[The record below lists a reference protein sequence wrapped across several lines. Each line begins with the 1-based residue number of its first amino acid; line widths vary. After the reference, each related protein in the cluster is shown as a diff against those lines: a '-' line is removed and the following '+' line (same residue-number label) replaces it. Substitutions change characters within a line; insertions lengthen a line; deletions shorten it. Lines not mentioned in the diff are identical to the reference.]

1 MLIMGRDYFRF
12 KHFTIKQG
20 TAAMKVGTDG
30 VLLGAWVDV
39 DNVTSALD
47 IGTGSGV
54 IALMIAQ
61 RCLNTTIHAV
71 EIDQASALQAKHNF
85 ESSPWGNRMT
95 IDHLSLQTFAL
106 SSNSKFDLIVS
117 NPPYFNKSLKSPSPE
132 RTLTRH
138 TDELP
143 NSDLLDGVKKLLAP
157 EGRFCAIL
165 PYTEGNILIAE
176 AVNYGLYCNRI
187 LFVKTKPDKPII
199 RILTDFSFHKK
210 RLPDTTISIHTED
223 GDYTDEY
230 KRLTADFYL
239 AF

>member
-1 MLIMGRDYFRF
+1 MGRSYFRF
-12 KHFTIKQG
+12 KQFLIKQES
-20 TAAMKVGTDG
+20 AAMKVGTDG

-39 DNVTSALD
+39 DNVNSALD

-61 RCLNTTIHAV
+61 RSNAKIHAV
-71 EIDQASALQAKHNF
+71 EIDEASALQAKHNF
-85 ESSPWGNRMT
+85 EESPWGTRIT
-95 IDHLSLQTFAL
+95 IDHLSLQAFA
-106 SSNSKFDLIVS
+106 SASNSKFDLIVS
-117 NPPYFNKSLKSPSPE
+117 NPPYFNKSLKSPSAE

-143 NSDLLDGVKKLLAP
+143 NSDLLNGVKTLLAP
-157 EGRFCAIL
+157 EGRFCAIF

-176 AVNYGLYCNRI
+176 AVNYGLYCNRK
-187 LFVKTKPDKPII
+187 LFVQTKPDKPII
-199 RILTDFSFHKK
+199 RILTEFSFHKK
-210 RLPDTTISIHTED
+210 RLPDSTISIHTAN

-230 KRLTADFYL
+230 KQLTADFYL

>member
-1 MLIMGRDYFRF
+1 
-12 KHFTIKQG
+12 
-20 TAAMKVGTDG
+20 MKVGTDG
-30 VLLGAWVDV
+30 VLLGAWVDIS
-39 DNVTSALD
+39 NVTSVLD

-61 RCLNTTIHAV
+61 RSNANIHAV
-71 EIDQASALQAKHNF
+71 EIDQASALQANHNF
-85 ESSPWGNRMT
+85 ENSQWNSRMT
-95 IDHLSLQTFAL
+95 IDSISLQAFA
-106 SSNSKFDLIVS
+106 STSNKKFDLIVS

-143 NSDLLDGVKKLLAP
+143 NSDLLDGVKTLLAP

-176 AVNYGLYCNRI
+176 AVNYGLYCNRK
-187 LFVKTKPDKPII
+187 LFVQTKPDKPII
-199 RILTDFSFHKK
+199 RILTEFSFHKK
-210 RLPDTTISIHTED
+210 RLPDSTISIHTAD
-223 GDYTDEY
+223 GDYTEEY
-230 KRLTADFYL
+230 KQLTADFYL

>member
-1 MLIMGRDYFRF
+1 
-12 KHFTIKQG
+12 
-20 TAAMKVGTDG
+20 MKVGTDG
-30 VLLGAWVDV
+30 VLLGAWVDIE
-39 DNVTSALD
+39 NVNSALD

-61 RCLNTTIHAV
+61 RNLNATIHAV
-71 EIDQASALQAKHNF
+71 EIDQESALQAKQNF
-85 ESSPWGNRMT
+85 ENSPWSSRLT
-95 IDHLSLQTFAL
+95 IDPMSLQVFA
-106 SSNSKFDLIVS
+106 STCNSKFDLIVS
-117 NPPYFNKSLKSPSPE
+117 NPPYFNKSLKSPLPE

-143 NSDLLDGVKKLLAP
+143 NSDLLEGVKKLLAP

-176 AVNYGLYCNRI
+176 AVNYGLYCNCK

-199 RILTDFSFHKK
+199 RILTEFSFHKD
-210 RLPDTTISIHTED
+210 RLPESTISIHTAN
-223 GDYTDEY
+223 GDYTEEY
-230 KRLTADFYL
+230 KQLTADFYL

>member
-1 MLIMGRDYFRF
+1 MGKSYFRF
-12 KHFTIKQG
+12 KQFLIKQES
-20 TAAMKVGTDG
+20 AAMKVGTDG

-39 DNVTSALD
+39 ENVNSALD

-61 RCLNTTIHAV
+61 RSLNATIHAV
-71 EIDQASALQAKHNF
+71 EIDEASALQAKHNF
-85 ESSPWGNRMT
+85 ENSPWSSRMT
-95 IDHLSLQTFAL
+95 IDPISLQAFA
-106 SSNSKFDLIVS
+106 STSNKKFDLIVS

-138 TDELP
+138 TAELP
-143 NSDLLDGVKKLLAP
+143 NSDLLNGVKTLLAP

-176 AVNYGLYCNRI
+176 AVNYGLYCNRK
-187 LFVKTKPDKPII
+187 LFVQTKPDKPII
-199 RILTDFSFHKK
+199 RILTEFSFHKK
-210 RLPDTTISIHTED
+210 RLPDNTISIHTAD

-230 KRLTADFYL
+230 KQLTADFYL